1 MNQFHVYNIE
11 ILKQYR
17 LILNRYGREDL
28 SYPLLVSPT
37 LLNKDGKIL
46 YVGQE
51 TNTWGKEY
59 EDPEIVGKLE
69 SLYERFLRSG
79 ATNRPF
85 WKFLKPIL
93 TSELH
98 EQVIWSN
105 LLLCGKKE
113 TLGTP
118 ELPQELIT
126 LSIDYLYHLYK
137 ESNPSLV
144 LIASSSRTPYNAIVE
159 EFLQK
164 IDIFHLD
171 RPTAQ
176 QPYSVDKDEK
186 VLWTYHPK
194 YLYMSKNCAKVQEAC
209 KRIILK

>member
-1 MNQFHVYNIE
+1 MSKFHVYNME

-37 LLNKDGKIL
+37 LLNKEGKIL

-59 EDPEIVGKLE
+59 EDIENVEKLE
-69 SLYERFLRSG
+69 ILYEYFLRNG

-85 WKFLKPIL
+85 WKFLKPLL

-105 LLLCGKKE
+105 LLLCGKKDS
-113 TLGTP
+113 LGTP
-118 ELPQELIT
+118 ELPQELIM
-126 LSIDYLYHLYK
+126 LSIEYLYSLYK
-137 ESNPSLV
+137 ELNPSLV
-144 LIASSSRTPYNAIVE
+144 LIASSSRTPYNVIVK
-159 EFLQK
+159 EFLKK
-164 IDIFHLD
+164 IDIFYLD
-171 RPTAQ
+171 HPSVQ
-176 QPYSVDKDEK
+176 QPYAVDKDER

-194 YLYMSKNCAKVQEAC
+194 YLYMSKTCAKVQEAC
-209 KRIILK
+209 KKIILK

>member
-1 MNQFHVYNIE
+1 MNQFHLYNIE

-69 SLYERFLRSG
+69 SLYEHFLRNG

-118 ELPQELIT
+118 E
-126 LSIDYLYHLYK
+126 
-137 ESNPSLV
+137 
-144 LIASSSRTPYNAIVE
+144 
-159 EFLQK
+159 
-164 IDIFHLD
+164 
-171 RPTAQ
+171 
-176 QPYSVDKDEK
+176 
-186 VLWTYHPK
+186 
-194 YLYMSKNCAKVQEAC
+194 
-209 KRIILK
+209 